1 MDGAK
6 PCDVCFRTPE
16 PLRSLIWPGVFHELF
31 EQIQELL
38 LHILEARCCAYD
50 LLTFIPTL
58 STDPVATEG
67 KERGKGR
74 SNPKIHVCG
83 SANEKIRREEF
94 LCWLPV
100 SIECLVT

>member
-1 MDGAK
+1 MS
-6 PCDVCFRTPE
+6 CSN
-16 PLRSLIWPGVFHELF
+16 RSRK
-31 EQIQELL
+31 LL
-38 LHILEARCCAYD
+38 LHRLEARCCAYD

-67 KERGKGR
+67 KERGKGKG
-74 SNPKIHVCG
+74 NPKIHVCG
-83 SANEKIRREEF
+83 SANEKIRGEEF